1 MVPAWIGSI
10 PIASAKREGP
20 PKAENTSS
28 KVFMG
33 SVIRNVLSEV
43 KTQRINFSATFRIME
58 PWQRLRQL
66 RKNAGYDTPSD
77 AAKAFGWVRSTYISH
92 ENGTRGLRKAVAGR
106 YEKAFRTKP
115 GSLLYGEERTPE
127 PRGRRGEPDTAL
139 RVPLIALISAGTLSD
154 VNLDE
159 AEETILVAGMPP
171 NGNYLAMRVSGDS
184 MDRVSPDGSIIIVDR
199 DVRDPVNGRYYVF
212 SMRGEATYKIYRA
225 GEPSYLEPYS
235 TNPANKP
242 IFIKGKR
249 GLVVVGRV
257 RRTLLD
263 L

>member
-1 MVPAWIGSI
+1 
-10 PIASAKREGP
+10 
-20 PKAENTSS
+20 
-28 KVFMG
+28 
-33 SVIRNVLSEV
+33 
-43 KTQRINFSATFRIME
+43 ME
-58 PWQRLRQL
+58 PWQRLREL
-66 RKNAGYDTPSD
+66 RKRAGYEDAVD
-77 AAKAFGWVRSTYISH
+77 AAKAYGWKTSTYISH
-92 ENGTRGLRKAVAGR
+92 ENGTRGLRPSVAQRYARAMKGKADW
-106 YEKAFRTKP
+106 
-115 GSLLYGEERTPE
+115 LLYGEERPSK
-127 PRGRRGEPDTAL
+127 PAGRHDADAVV

-154 VNLDE
+154 VTLDG
-159 AEETILVAGMPP
+159 ADETIPVAGLPA

-212 SMRGEATYKIYRA
+212 SMRGEATYKIYRSS
-225 GEPSYLEPYS
+225 EPTYLEPYS

-257 RRTLLD
+257 RRTILD